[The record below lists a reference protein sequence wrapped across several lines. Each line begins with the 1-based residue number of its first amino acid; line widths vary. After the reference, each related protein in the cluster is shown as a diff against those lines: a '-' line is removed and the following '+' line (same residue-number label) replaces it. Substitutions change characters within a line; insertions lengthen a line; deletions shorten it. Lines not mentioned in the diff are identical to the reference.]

1 MADRTAL
8 GASFQTIQS
17 MTSLVISMSA
27 MPLVT
32 VFGGGQKGWTVF
44 MILAVFVGYLFL
56 YVFMKNTKERH
67 SVEAKKGE
75 KVGLGGAV
83 LGGVLSFIGYDGMA
97 KTQTVMTL
105 AGIKYIYVFGA
116 VIPCILMI
124 LLLIP
129 LGKLEKMRPEIE
141 AGLREMDNQ

>member
-1 MADRTAL
+1 MTGVGVSTSVALITDNVADRTAL

-17 MTSLVISMSA
+17 MTSLIISMSA

-83 LGGVLSFIGYDGMA
+83 LGGV
-97 KTQTVMTL
+97 
-105 AGIKYIYVFGA
+105 
-116 VIPCILMI
+116 IPCILMI

>member
-1 MADRTAL
+1 
-8 GASFQTIQS
+8 
-17 MTSLVISMSA
+17 
-27 MPLVT
+27 
-32 VFGGGQKGWTVF
+32 

-83 LGGVLSFIGYDGMA
+83 
-97 KTQTVMTL
+97 
-105 AGIKYIYVFGA
+105 FGA